1 MARHS
6 RRGTTARV
14 LTAVGAATAV
24 VLVAGGVTAYAA
36 TRQSA
41 PTYRTATVSTQ
52 PVDQV
57 LQETGTIEPSA
68 SALVSFPVSGTV
80 ASVLVAMGDRVK
92 TGQKMA
98 ALDTTT
104 LRDTV
109 ASASSTVANAKLTL
123 YQAETGQAATS
134 STGSGSTSSSRS
146 GSAGSSSSQGSGSTS
161 SAKAVAAAQQRL
173 LGSVRQVDAMLAR
186 TKADLATAATL
197 CASGGSPSPSPSGS
211 PSPSPS
217 GSPSP
222 SPSAT
227 PSASPSGGGHGG
239 GGGGGGGGGKPT
251 TCAAAQQLVLADETQ
266 VQQIQQ
272 AVSKQESA
280 LDRLIAGSSGG
291 SSRSG
296 SGSTSSASSAGSGTG
311 TVSAAQLAADQ
322 AAVDAAVAQLAL
334 AEQNLVQA
342 TIVSPIDGMVSSVG
356 LTAGA
361 QAAAGSSS
369 SAIGVINPDG
379 HAVTLSVDVTKIPE
393 VRVGDAA
400 TVVPDGSTAALP
412 AVVSYVAV
420 APGSS
425 GSSAYSVQLS
435 FTGQPT
441 GLRDGIQAAVT
452 LVTAQAAGS
461 LSVPTSAVYHLGSLT
476 YVLVMTGSTTTRQF
490 VTVGGVG
497 ALYTQVTKGLSAGQL
512 VVLADVSAAIP
523 TTTTSSRFARFAAG
537 VGAGAGGLG
546 GTGLTGGGTGLT
558 GGGTGVG
565 GAGAARA
572 GG

>member
-41 PTYRTATVSTQ
+41 PTYRTATVGTQ
-52 PVDQV
+52 SVDQV

-68 SALVSFPVSGTV
+68 SAVVSFPVSGTV

-109 ASASSTVANAKLTL
+109 ASASSTVANTKLTL

-146 GSAGSSSSQGSGSTS
+146 GSAGSSSSQGSASTS

-222 SPSAT
+222 SPSGS

-239 GGGGGGGGGKPT
+239 GGGKPT
-251 TCAAAQQLVLADETQ
+251 TCTAAQQLVLADETH

-291 SSRSG
+291 GSRSG
-296 SGSTSSASSAGSGTG
+296 SGSTSSPSSAGSGTG

-356 LTAGA
+356 LTAGT
-361 QAAAGSSS
+361 QVAAGSSS

-523 TTTTSSRFARFAAG
+523 TSTTSSRFARFAAG

-546 GTGLTGGGTGLT
+546 GTGLTGGGTGL
-558 GGGTGVG
+558 G

>member
-1 MARHS
+1 
-6 RRGTTARV
+6 
-14 LTAVGAATAV
+14 
-24 VLVAGGVTAYAA
+24 
-36 TRQSA
+36 
-41 PTYRTATVSTQ
+41 
-52 PVDQV
+52 
-57 LQETGTIEPSA
+57 
-68 SALVSFPVSGTV
+68 
-80 ASVLVAMGDRVK
+80 
-92 TGQKMA
+92 
-98 ALDTTT
+98 
-104 LRDTV
+104 
-109 ASASSTVANAKLTL
+109 
-123 YQAETGQAATS
+123 
-134 STGSGSTSSSRS
+134 
-146 GSAGSSSSQGSGSTS
+146 
-161 SAKAVAAAQQRL
+161 
-173 LGSVRQVDAMLAR
+173 
-186 TKADLATAATL
+186 
-197 CASGGSPSPSPSGS
+197 
-211 PSPSPS
+211 
-217 GSPSP
+217 
-222 SPSAT
+222 
-227 PSASPSGGGHGG
+227 
-239 GGGGGGGGGKPT
+239 
-251 TCAAAQQLVLADETQ
+251 
-266 VQQIQQ
+266 
-272 AVSKQESA
+272 VSKQESA

-291 SSRSG
+291 GSRSG

-356 LTAGA
+356 LTAGT
-361 QAAAGSSS
+361 QVAAGSSS

-435 FTGQPT
+435 FTGHPT

-476 YVLVMTGSTTTRQF
+476 YVLVMTGSTTTRHF

-523 TTTTSSRFARFAAG
+523 TSTTSSRFARFAAG

-546 GTGLTGGGTGLT
+546 GTGLTGGGTGL
-558 GGGTGVG
+558 G